1 MSFAPPHIFRVLAP
15 LIFNSMEI
23 SGRLVQT
30 LPTQTGMGKNGEWK
44 KNSFVIETSDKF
56 PKKVCIVAWKDLVDQ
71 VNQIPVGSQVTVSF
85 DVESREYNGKWYTD
99 VKAWKIAAGAG
110 GGNMAAP
117 SNRNQVPMPTSEPP
131 MMDGT
136 DDLPF

>member
-1 MSFAPPHIFRVLAP
+1 
-15 LIFNSMEI
+15 MEI

-44 KNSFVIETSDKF
+44 KCSFIIETADKF
-56 PKKVCIVAWKDLVDQ
+56 PKKICIIAWKDLVDQ
-71 VNQIPVGSQVTVSF
+71 IQQIPSGTQVNVSF

-99 VKAWKIAAGAG
+99 VKAWKIVSG
-110 GGNMAAP
+110 GSADTTPAP
-117 SNRNQVPMPTSEPP
+117 NRSRAEAPMPTSEPP
-131 MMDGT
+131 GSET

>member
-1 MSFAPPHIFRVLAP
+1 
-15 LIFNSMEI
+15 MEI

-30 LPTQTGMGKNGEWK
+30 LPTQTGQSKNGEWK
-44 KNSFVIETSDKF
+44 KCSFVIETADKY

-71 VNQIPVGSQVTVSF
+71 VQQIPSGTQINVSF

-99 VKAWKIAAGAG
+99 VKAWKIAAGGSNNA
-110 GGNMAAP
+110 NYAP
-117 SNRNQVPMPTSEPP
+117 TARQQAPMPTAEPP
-131 MMDGT
+131 TMDST